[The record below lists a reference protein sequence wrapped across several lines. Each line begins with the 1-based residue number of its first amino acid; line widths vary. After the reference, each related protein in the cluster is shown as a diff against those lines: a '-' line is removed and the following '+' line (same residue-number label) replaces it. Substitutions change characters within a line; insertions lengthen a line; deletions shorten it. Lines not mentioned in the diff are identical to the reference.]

1 MLTDKDTAKPITVL
15 IADDHS
21 LVAEAMCHIL
31 EASGEY
37 RVAVVETLLDARA
50 AIHAQGGYDLVLLD
64 LDMPG
69 MDGAASVETVVRDN
83 RTGRVAILTAGTVD
97 LRQSTL
103 FASGA
108 AGVILK
114 SQPFADILAAIASIL
129 EGELYYPRADDRNL
143 FRMSA
148 AAAMVP
154 VALRN

>member
-1 MLTDKDTAKPITVL
+1 MLLGAVL
-15 IADDHS
+15 
-21 LVAEAMCHIL
+21 LLWL
-31 EASGEY
+31 EPAFWMSGP
-37 RVAVVETLLDARA
+37 ARA
-50 AIHAQGGYDLVLLD
+50 GDYRFAIVLLD